1 MTYLYTALGF
11 MALIVLHEAGHFVA
25 AKATGM
31 RVERFSLFFGRPL
44 VALRRGETE
53 YGVGWLPAGGY
64 VKITGMNPHERL
76 PEEEELEQLEG
87 ELRAPSA
94 GGSEPAAAS
103 ASEARIAELRE
114 RIADIR
120 RRAYYNQPVW
130 KRIVVILAGP
140 GVNLLIAF
148 AVLFAIFSTHP
159 IYPISTTV
167 GALERGQPASRYLR
181 PGDRIVAV
189 DGHRDPTYREVERL
203 VDQHR
208 CAGAQV
214 GGCRAATPVAITVRR
229 DGRLERFSIRP
240 RYDAQ
245 VGRMLLGFVF
255 AQRAKQLSVA
265 GAASYSGSEMWSVT
279 TRTVSAI
286 ARIFEPKERRQ
297 LHSVV
302 GVVAITSQEFSFSAV
317 DAFFTLALIS
327 LALAIVNLFPF
338 LPLDGGHVFWA
349 LAEKLRGRRISF
361 QTMER
366 AGIVG
371 FALII
376 LLFAVGVSNDISTL
390 TSGGFNIR

>member
-1 MTYLYTALGF
+1 VSYLYTALGF
-11 MALIVLHEAGHFVA
+11 MALIVLHEAGHFAA

-31 RVERFSLFFGRPL
+31 RVERFSLFFGQPL
-44 VALRRGETE
+44 ISMRRSETE
-53 YGVGWLPAGGY
+53 YGIGWLPAGGY
-64 VKITGMNPHERL
+64 VKITGMNPHEQL
-76 PEEEELEQLEG
+76 AEEQELEALEAM
-87 ELRAPSA
+87 LRGPPQGGQQPPS
-94 GGSEPAAAS
+94 SETAS
-103 ASEARIAELRE
+103 RIAELRA
-114 RIADIR
+114 RIAEIR

-140 GVNLLIAF
+140 CVNLLIAF

-167 GALERGQPASRYLR
+167 GALELGQPASRYLR

-189 DGHRDPTYREVERL
+189 DGRRHPSYREVERL

-208 CAGAQV
+208 CAGPQV
-214 GGCRAATPVAITVRR
+214 NGCLAARPVAITVRR
-229 DGRLERFSIRP
+229 DGRLERFAIRP

-255 AQRAKQLSVA
+255 AQSAKQLSTA
-265 GAASYSGSEMWSVT
+265 GAASYSASEMWSVT

-302 GVVAITSQEFSFSAV
+302 GVVAITSQEFSFSAA